1 MTPSAQSE
9 LARPYR
15 PPLFL
20 RNGLLQ
26 TLLASLRLRAAGANP
41 MRTAARELI
50 LETSAGVRLLGAHS
64 PQAPAPGRGLAILL
78 PGWEGGIDSTYMLCT
93 GRALFRRGFDVF
105 RLNYRD
111 HGRSHHLNRGIF
123 YAVLLDEVFEAVARA
138 AALAAGRPV
147 LLAGFSLG
155 GNFALRIG
163 RRCGAQP
170 IPGLCRIVAVSPALD
185 PAAATARI
193 DRHPLIRGYFL
204 EKWRRSLA
212 LKQSLFPEL
221 YDFAPALGIQTVM
234 GLTEHLLAH
243 HSPYASAAA
252 YFADY
257 TLTGEAL
264 ASLRVPASLLT
275 AADDPIVAAAD
286 FEALRCGPATEVVVH
301 RHGGHNGFLQGWRLQ
316 SRYESDIPE
325 LFERVCAG
333 RTLPSAGGMNI
344 VQGDAS
350 SKSDCKG

>member
-1 MTPSAQSE
+1 MTPTARSE

-15 PPLFL
+15 PPFYL

-26 TLLASLRLRAAGANP
+26 TLLASLHLRAAGANP
-41 MRTAARELI
+41 MAAASREVI
-50 LETSAGVRLLGAHS
+50 LEAAGGVRLLGAHS
-64 PQAPAPGRGLAILL
+64 PQAAAPRRGLAILL
-78 PGWEGGIDSTYMLCT
+78 PGWEGSIDSTYMLCT
-93 GRALFRRGFDVF
+93 GRALFRRGYDVF

-163 RRCGAQP
+163 RRCSAQP
-170 IPGLCRIVAVSPALD
+170 IPGLCHIIAVSPALN
-185 PAAATARI
+185 PADATARI

-204 EKWRRSLA
+204 TKWRRSLA

-221 YDFAPALGIQTVM
+221 YDFTPALAIRTVM
-234 GLTEHLLAH
+234 GLTEYLLEH
-243 HSPYASAAA
+243 HSRYATAAA

-264 ASLRVPASLLT
+264 ASMGVPAGLVA
-275 AADDPIVAAAD
+275 AADDPIIPAAD
-286 FEALRCGPATEVVVH
+286 FEALRCGPSTEVVIH
-301 RHGGHNGFLQGWRLQ
+301 RHGGHNGFLQGRRLQ
-316 SRYESDIPE
+316 SRYETDIPD
-325 LFERVCAG
+325 LFDRICAG
-333 RTLPSAGGMNI
+333 
-344 VQGDAS
+344 
-350 SKSDCKG
+350 